1 MKIKDIKEMIKE
13 ELSPNS
19 VLLAKPEQLSE
30 ANYGRVKRKIE
41 DEKVP
46 FVMITAF
53 RGGLGKGKNLQR
65 QKELESR
72 VREAGFSWT
81 KMPGSGYVED
91 PTEEG
96 GDPINVKENSILIW
110 DEPRIDVAQGNQDL
124 FHLAV
129 GLSRDYNQDSFIHG
143 KVLGDGEEREIF
155 IKAYDQNGKA
165 IKEPWAGP
173 WQNISVVDSDDVYW
187 STVGSKKAKL
197 TEMLELANAMKV
209 KSRED
214 AMKKQHALDAVKA
227 ALKRLE

>member
-110 DEPRIDVAQGNQDL
+110 DEPRTDVAQGNQDL

-143 KVLGDGEEREIF
+143 KVVGDGEEREIF